1 MNVCIRSKKDST
13 VVHGL
18 LHEKV
23 TPLYPIKQVVGQ
35 SESRYNLSCNHYEL
49 RQFILATSNVIEGYE
64 DTMLFTLPLVLFIVM
79 TEVSIGSF
87 TVLVLLDW
95 RNEVKRGF
103 LVSYALIYLGLTY
116 LTYLFQ
122 QNFSTPALLSSY
134 PQLDQYWTRYETL
147 PLLIF
152 FLLMIPYNVL
162 LWFDKTAGV
171 DAKRN
176 AEKAQFEQINA
187 EETSSEKTPVPA
199 RRFSVVRILRLL
211 SGIGT
216 VMAGI
221 ATLFVMAMIYRP
233 LASANLGGAFTVASF
248 FAAALALGGV
258 LTAMWLGHWYLVT
271 PALSEKPLQ
280 FATTLVLL
288 GVLAQV
294 IFAFTAGPSTP
305 QTSVQHPPA
314 TPVIT
319 TPTTGPNSHVKPAN
333 VPTYTPL
340 STDAIGWVRILV
352 SFIIPLVLGGLAW
365 KLIRDRSFQS
375 ATGML
380 YLVVVC
386 TLAGEA
392 MARGLFLV
400 GL

>member
-1 MNVCIRSKKDST
+1 
-13 VVHGL
+13 
-18 LHEKV
+18 
-23 TPLYPIKQVVGQ
+23 
-35 SESRYNLSCNHYEL
+35 
-49 RQFILATSNVIEGYE
+49 
-64 DTMLFTLPLVLFIVM
+64 MLFTLPLVLFIVM

-103 LVSYALIYLGLTY
+103 LVSYALIYLALTY

-122 QNFSTPALLSSY
+122 QNFATPELLGSY
-134 PQLDQYWTRYETL
+134 RQLDQYWTRYEAL
-147 PLLIF
+147 PLLLF

-162 LWFDKTAGV
+162 LWIDKTAGV
-171 DAKRN
+171 DAKRE
-176 AEKAQFEQINA
+176 AEKVQLVSVDGEEPVA
-187 EETSSEKTPVPA
+187 ENVKRTP
-199 RRFSVVRILRLL
+199 RFSIVRVLRLL

-216 VMAGI
+216 VVAGLI
-221 ATLFVMAMIYRP
+221 TLFVLAMIFRP
-233 LASANLGGAFTVASF
+233 LASANLGGALTVASF

-294 IFAFTAGPSTP
+294 LFAFTAGPSTVA
-305 QTSVQHPPA
+305 QTPAQQSSPPSV
-314 TPVIT
+314 VS
-319 TPTTGPNSHVKPAN
+319 TPTTTTPDPHVKPAN
-333 VPTYTPL
+333 APTYTPL
-340 STDAIGWVRILV
+340 STNAIGWVRILV

>member
-1 MNVCIRSKKDST
+1 
-13 VVHGL
+13 
-18 LHEKV
+18 
-23 TPLYPIKQVVGQ
+23 
-35 SESRYNLSCNHYEL
+35 
-49 RQFILATSNVIEGYE
+49 
-64 DTMLFTLPLVLFIVM
+64 MLFTLPLVLFIVM

-122 QNFSTPALLSSY
+122 QNFSTPGLLSSY
-134 PQLDQYWTRYETL
+134 HQLDQFWTRYQTL
-147 PLLIF
+147 PLLLF

-171 DAKRN
+171 DAKRE
-176 AEKAQFEQINA
+176 AEKAQLEPA
-187 EETSSEKTPVPA
+187 EGEGLSEEKRAPV

-211 SGIGT
+211 SGVGT
-216 VMAGI
+216 VVAGF
-221 ATLFVMAMIYRP
+221 ATLFVLAMIYRP
-233 LASANLGGAFTVASF
+233 LASANIGGAFTVASF

-271 PALSEKPLQ
+271 PALSEKPLL
-280 FATTLVLL
+280 FATTLVLI

-294 IFAFTAGPSTP
+294 LFAFTAGPSTIAQP
-305 QTSVQHPPA
+305 TTVQQPSSG
-314 TPVIT
+314 VT
-319 TPTTGPNSHVKPAN
+319 TPTTAPDSHVKPAN
-333 VPTYTPL
+333 APTYTPL
-340 STDAIGWVRILV
+340 STDAISWIRILV

-365 KLIRDRSFQS
+365 KLVRDRSFQS